1 MGDWFVAP
9 WTVAHQDPLSMGFP
23 RQEYCSELPFYS
35 PGDLPNPGIKPE
47 SSALAGGFFT
57 TKSSGKPLFLST
69 KHSFIRLLR
78 DGHLQMQSNTLKKK
92 NFFFLCVTMQAAY
105 GILVPPPEIKPRILA
120 PH

>member
-1 MGDWFVAP
+1 
-9 WTVAHQDPLSMGFP
+9 MGFP

-78 DGHLQMQSNTLKKK
+78 DGHLQLQSNTLTK
-92 NFFFLCVTMQAAY
+92 NYYFLCVCVTLQAAY
-105 GILVPPPEIKPRILA
+105 GILVLPPETKPRILA
-120 PH
+120 PR